1 MGSESW
7 SGSAENRQVNNNWL
21 LPPTHPANL
30 LMSRRLKGN
39 ASDVWETKG
48 LWILTISGLSVRVTV
63 EQMTDSI
70 PGRAAS
76 GLEIIELR
84 ITVGLPS
91 NAGDPEKHG
100 GAFIGD
106 SLLGGSTGDEGIHAS
121 KILLANG
128 AVGETS
134 DFAKKVILAGG
145 AGAKGTVLVA

>member
-1 MGSESW
+1 MLAMCGK
-7 SGSAENRQVNNNWL
+7 Q
-21 LPPTHPANL
+21 
-30 LMSRRLKGN
+30 KGYGY
-39 ASDVWETKG
+39 SQFT
-48 LWILTISGLSVRVTV
+48 GLSVRSHGV

-70 PGRAAS
+70 PGWAAS

-106 SLLGGSTGDEGIHAS
+106 SLLGGSTGNEGIHAS